1 MEKQKQMVP
10 FLVVLVL
17 IRSQFSIYFARAYIA
32 LYKEST
38 GR

>member
-17 IRSQFSIYFARAYIA
+17 IWSKFSIYFVRAYTA

>member
-10 FLVVLVL
+10 FLVVLGL
-17 IRSQFSIYFARAYIA
+17 IWSKFSIYFARAYTA